1 MTGQGK
7 PMLLDALFEAI
18 DTGQL
23 ETFETLISQGADVN
37 ARNLFGM
44 PPLVVTVSRQNE
56 WVITELL
63 KCGANPNCVCEN
75 PANRALLILSP
86 DKRRLRSQPEE
97 NRIRW
102 PGWTP
107 LMEATR
113 GRAHHL
119 IKLLVLHGA
128 DPNQCTEKGYTAL
141 MEAASLGLASIANT
155 LLENGAE
162 VDARRVDGRTA
173 LHHAANRG
181 YLDVMRELLSAG
193 AAINASDKEGITPL
207 MRAVRRSRDAAL
219 VLLRQGADASTGT
232 KNLESALSWAAAA
245 GDAEMLTLLLDYTGE
260 AFMFSLY
267 GETVIKQAEKSSCL
281 EVQQITRPYQ
291 KNWKGN
297 PRFTTPSSHH
307 RR

>member
-1 MTGQGK
+1 MPGEQHRL
-7 PMLLDALFEAI
+7 LLDELFEAVEV
-18 DTGQL
+18 GRL
-23 ETFETLISQGADVN
+23 EDLETLISRGADVN

-44 PPLVVTVSRQNE
+44 PPLVAATSRQNE

-63 KCGANPNCVCEN
+63 KCGANPNCVCES
-75 PANRALLILSP
+75 PVNRALLVLP
-86 DKRRLRSQPEE
+86 PGKRHLRSQPEE

-119 IKLLVLHGA
+119 IKLLVQHGA
-128 DPNQCTEKGYTAL
+128 DPNGTTRNGYTSL

-155 LLENGAE
+155 LLENGAN
-162 VDARRVDGRTA
+162 VDTQRNDGRTA

-181 YLDVMRELLSAG
+181 YLDVMRELLAAG
-193 AAINASDKEGITPL
+193 AAINAADKKGVTPL
-207 MRAVRRSRDAAL
+207 MRAVRRSRDATQL
-219 VLLRQGADASTGT
+219 LLRQGADAAIGT
-232 KNLESALSWAAAA
+232 KRLESALSWAAAA
-245 GDAEMLTLLLDYTGE
+245 GDAELLTLLLDYTGE
-260 AFMFSLY
+260 AFMYSLY
-267 GETVIKQAEKSSCL
+267 GETVIKQAEQSGCL
-281 EVQQITRPYQ
+281 EVQQITRPYH